1 MVRTSHQVGSYVRPV
16 QYEIV
21 IDGHI
26 SARWEAWF
34 EGFAITSEPDGT
46 TALRGH
52 VVDQAAL
59 HGVLQRLRDLGI
71 PLISLSPLHPEG
83 N

>member
-1 MVRTSHQVGSYVRPV
+1 M

-21 IDGHI
+21 IDGHL

-34 EGFAITSEPDGT
+34 EGFAITSEADGT
-46 TALRGH
+46 TVLRGF

-59 HGVLQRLRDLGI
+59 HGLLQRLRDLGI
-71 PLISLSPLHPEG
+71 PLISLAPVEATPSAPAPDPEG
-83 N
+83 H